1 MNPEFSSGGYKN
13 RHFPLLSKSVE
24 SAVLPGLASE
34 RQPLCRT
41 GKSTRDWRGCK
52 MEERHYVFP
61 KQEILERYIR
71 VIAKHAGKRIMP
83 YEICNEPGC
92 AISPEHCMNLIFR
105 PVSAVLRRENPEAA
119 VIGVCSTSDKGY
131 QLGKFLQECL
141 KRNVQENSDVISFHP
156 CGSQELSPP
165 EPADKP
171 RYVRS
176 SGRRGIR
183 KSGSA
188 SMTKRIP
195 ERRVRAKCENRIP
208 LNFSSMPPRAF
219 CRKTMRRHISRQH
232 SGCSSCR
239 VLPEGNRHGN
249 KNQRCRRFLRCKPQL
264 PAV

>member
-1 MNPEFSSGGYKN
+1 
-13 RHFPLLSKSVE
+13 
-24 SAVLPGLASE
+24 
-34 RQPLCRT
+34 
-41 GKSTRDWRGCK
+41 
-52 MEERHYVFP
+52 
-61 KQEILERYIR
+61 
-71 VIAKHAGKRIMP
+71 
-83 YEICNEPGC
+83 
-92 AISPEHCMNLIFR
+92 MNLIFR
-105 PVSAVLRRENPEAA
+105 PVSAVLRSENPEAA
-119 VIGVCSTSDKGY
+119 VIGVSSTSDKGY

-156 CGSQELSPP
+156 YGSPELSPP

-171 RYVRS
+171 RRYVRS